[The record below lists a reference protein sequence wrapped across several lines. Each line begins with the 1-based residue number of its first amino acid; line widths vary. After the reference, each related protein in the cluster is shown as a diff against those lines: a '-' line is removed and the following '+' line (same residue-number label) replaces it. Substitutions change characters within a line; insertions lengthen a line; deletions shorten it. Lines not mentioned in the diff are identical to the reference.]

1 MLEILGKIGFD
12 WQVALANLIN
22 FLLVFWL
29 LKRFAFGPIKKT
41 IAERKEKVNQ
51 GLEDAQRAATDRQM
65 AEQLREQTVMDAKKE
80 ANTIVAE
87 ANDKG
92 KAFVEEAKA
101 DAEKER
107 ASILE
112 KAEADA
118 EGVHSKMKEEFS
130 KEASELVLATAE
142 KLLKSSIDAK
152 ANEELIKKTLAAK

>member
-22 FLLVFWL
+22 FLLVFWM

>member
-29 LKRFAFGPIKKT
+29 LKRFAFGPIKKI

-51 GLEDAQRAATDRQM
+51 GLEDARRAATDRQM

-92 KAFVEEAKA
+92 KGLVEEAKTE
-101 DAEKER
+101 AEEER
-107 ASILE
+107 AGILA

-118 EGVHSKMKEEFS
+118 ENLHAKMEEEFS
-130 KEASELVLATAE
+130 GEAVGIILAATE
-142 KLLKSSIDAK
+142 KLLKSSVDAK